1 MISRTIYKPARR
13 NTKNTSCMLNNNVR
27 TARQQRRY
35 EAKLNRQANKN
46 KEGNRNGNK

>member
-13 NTKNTSCMLNNNVR
+13 NTRNTSCMLNNNVR

-35 EAKLNRQANKN
+35 EAKLNRQANK
-46 KEGNRNGNK
+46 EGNTNGNK

>member
-35 EAKLNRQANKN
+35 EAKLNRQAK